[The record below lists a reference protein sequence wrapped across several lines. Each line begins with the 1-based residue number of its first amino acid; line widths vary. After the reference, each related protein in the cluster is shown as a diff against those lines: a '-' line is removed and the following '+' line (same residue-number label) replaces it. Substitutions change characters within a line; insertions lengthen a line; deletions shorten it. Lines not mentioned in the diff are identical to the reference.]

1 MVQSVLEK
9 LFEGY
14 AAPVNVPEQT
24 FPNLPSWNR
33 SSDWGIWLFRQSL
46 VCLYVFSS
54 CQHLSHILWCNHR
67 ISYRLFYESKVHCL
81 YILSDLLVLKT
92 NHKVLGV
99 IISISCNRMQ
109 CNPISSVC
117 FHSSMCPEF
126 NLPMVVHM
134 HRNNCN
140 VLLSVGDLNDID
152 MSLSS

>member
-1 MVQSVLEK
+1 MGGLHETLVDTVMKSEK
-9 LFEGY
+9 KNPY
-14 AAPVNVPEQT
+14 HSIT
-24 FPNLPSWNR
+24 
-33 SSDWGIWLFRQSL
+33 ISL
-46 VCLYVFSS
+46 YNFKKEEKELKYFY
-54 CQHLSHILWCNHR
+54 QHLS
-67 ISYRLFYESKVHCL
+67 V